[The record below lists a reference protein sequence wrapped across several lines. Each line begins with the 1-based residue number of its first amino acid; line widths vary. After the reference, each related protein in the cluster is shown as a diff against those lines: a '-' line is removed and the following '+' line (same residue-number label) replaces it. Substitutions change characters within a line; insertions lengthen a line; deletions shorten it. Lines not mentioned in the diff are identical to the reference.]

1 MAKPVKLPKKLRER
15 LEQTRRLREGR
26 IEAAKREIER
36 DKERERQAARR
47 KEAESEVLKELDGSV
62 VWDSAELDRFEERA
76 KMRAAALAGF
86 ALMAF

>member
-15 LEQTRRLREGR
+15 LEQTRRIREGR